1 MSYEIIGKLAITI
14 GILVLIPIIWIIGYV
29 FLEWLSDKFMKVP
42 DTPRAI
48 ICFVLLGLMI
58 IGLGVLIYYAL

>member
-14 GILVLIPIIWIIGYV
+14 GILILIPIIWIIGYI
-29 FLEWLSDKFMKVP
+29 FLDWLSDKFMKVP
-42 DTPRAI
+42 DKPRAI
-48 ICFVLLGLMI
+48 ICFILLGLMI